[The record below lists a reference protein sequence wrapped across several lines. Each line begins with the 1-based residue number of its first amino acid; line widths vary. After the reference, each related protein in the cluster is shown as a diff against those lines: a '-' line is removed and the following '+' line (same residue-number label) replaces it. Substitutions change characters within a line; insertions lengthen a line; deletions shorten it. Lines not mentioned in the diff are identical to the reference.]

1 VKLEISHDFDVDLKE
16 FMRIIQNNN
25 VLEKQMRYMRHL
37 AGRRVVAFETK
48 GHLRHRTVQFRMKDK
63 FPGIGQVI
71 LVEKSTL
78 NTRTKKF
85 TFTVV
90 PQGLEKMVRS
100 KGVYTMVEDDPY
112 ETVRTAKVSIDVMV
126 QGMDGILGKLMKDN
140 FRSFLEAERRVIEQ
154 AIDGRIDLGPKK
166 FVPPEVLKPYR
177 TRR

>member
-1 VKLEISHDFDVDLKE
+1 MKLEIIHDFDIDLKE

-37 AGRRVVAFETK
+37 GGRRVVAFETK
-48 GHLRHRTVQFRMKDK
+48 GHLRHRTVQFRMKDR

-85 TFTVV
+85 NFTVV

-100 KGVYTMVEDDPY
+100 KGVYTITE
-112 ETVRTAKVSIDVMV
+112 DVMV
-126 QGMDGILGKLMKDN
+126 QGMDGILGKMMKDN
-140 FRSFLEAERRVIEQ
+140 FRSFMEAEKRVIDQ
-154 AIDGRIDLGPKK
+154 AIDGSIDLGPKK
-166 FVPPEVLKPYR
+166 FVPPEVVQPYR